1 VRRTVLSVCNQSLAD
16 YELLVVD
23 DGSTDGTVEAVLAC
37 AGEHLRTPA
46 ELRVFSQE
54 NRGPGAARNRG
65 LREARG
71 DLIAFLDADD
81 LWSPEYLAK
90 VAEIYRRFPQIQAL
104 ASNSYDQ
111 RSRGYFVNVRP
122 EDGDVL
128 MVSDFFKAQR
138 DRTIVVRTSGV
149 TVRREIVEQVGGM
162 REDLLRA
169 QDTEYWARLA
179 ASNVRWGFS
188 YEPLVLYNG
197 VRAESVSNNPLRFKN
212 APSPENWSKDIWPLL
227 DSEMRDSFRE
237 SYLRY
242 ARMWCWQ
249 ELQAGVDHQARETAK
264 EALRRTRG
272 WRSTLFL
279 VAVRFIP
286 GAIHRVVW
294 RVGSR
299 VKRVLYRSN
308 SSTRVT
314 QLGFNVVPSDCA
326 ELTPGSGPSRP
337 DADPNLRG
345 FTL

>member
-1 VRRTVLSVCNQSLAD
+1 MPCFNVARSVRRTVLSVCNQSLTD

-81 LWSPEYLAK
+81 LWSPEYLAR
-90 VAEIYRRFPQIQAL
+90 VAAIYQRFPQIQAL

-111 RSRGYFVNVRP
+111 NSRGYFLNVKP
-122 EDGDVL
+122 TGDEVL
-128 MVSDFFKAQR
+128 IVGDFFKAQR
-138 DRTIVVRTSGV
+138 DGTIVTRTSGV
-149 TVRREIVEQVGGM
+149 TVRREIIEQVGGM

-179 ASNVRWGFS
+179 ASDVRWGFS
-188 YEPLVLYNG
+188 FEPLVLYNG

-227 DSEMRDSFRE
+227 DSEMRDSFRQ

-249 ELQAGVDHQARETAK
+249 ELQAGIDDQARATAV
-264 EALRRTRG
+264 EALPRSCG
-272 WRSTLFL
+272 WRNTTFL
-279 VAVRFIP
+279 LAVRFLP
-286 GAIHRVVW
+286 GRVHRLVW
-294 RVGSR
+294 RLGSR
-299 VKRVLYRSN
+299 VRRLLRRSGVA
-308 SSTRVT
+308 TRVT
-314 QLGFNVVPSDCA
+314 HVDFDLPVS
-326 ELTPGSGPSRP
+326 
-337 DADPNLRG
+337 
-345 FTL
+345 